1 MKSIASAP
9 GKVILFGE
17 HFVVYG
23 VKAILC
29 SINKRVTVTAEKTSE
44 RKISINSK
52 IGKLELE
59 PDKPISEIN
68 SPLKPFYY
76 LANKAVENKDTGIH
90 IQIDSEI
97 PLGAG
102 LGSSSCCVAGAAAIF
117 KLFGDISKE
126 KILKLAIEAE
136 RTIFENTSGA
146 DCTVCTYGGIME
158 YDKNNGFKKI
168 EDKPNLRYRKA
179 NMLNILINNKI
190 SQIKSNKKAIIAL
203 FSKSVQKKVKSVI
216 YVSPNFGPSSYKGHF
231 LRLPGAKWFIPLI
244 LGNEHAFTPRNS
256 EHARCWTTRYP
267 TKALFPV
274 KDAVVAASLVNHSKI
289 KLPILFWFSDYDKVV
304 SPKAT
309 RRIISKMG
317 NNVDV
322 FNPIVSFEDDP
333 SKHGVLGDILSPTKT
348 AQGVNKILE
357 WIRKNN

>member
-102 LGSSSCCVAGAAAIF
+102 LGSSSACCVAGAAAIF
-117 KLFGDISKE
+117 KLFGNISRE
-126 KILKLAIEAE
+126 EVLKLAIEAE

-158 YDKNNGFKKI
+158 YDKNKGFKKI
-168 EDKPNLRYRKA
+168 EYEPNFQLVII
-179 NMLNILINNKI
+179 NSNIEHSTQSMVSKVKEFENKNTEEFSRLSDLESKLVEDVLKLVKENKI
-190 SQIKSNKKAIIAL
+190 QEIGQKMNQNQKYLENIGISNKELTKMIRIG
-203 FSKSVQKKVKSVI
+203 QE
-216 YVSPNFGPSSYKGHF
+216 SSF
-231 LRLPGAKWFIPLI
+231 GAKITGSGGGGCIFALTNESNLQTI
-244 LGNEHAFTPRNS
+244 LKKF
-256 EHARCWTTRYP
+256 
-267 TKALFPV
+267 
-274 KDAVVAASLVNHSKI
+274 KDNNYECFSAKI
-289 KLPILFWFSDYDKVV
+289 DFKGLNTF
-304 SPKAT
+304 
-309 RRIISKMG
+309 
-317 NNVDV
+317 
-322 FNPIVSFEDDP
+322 
-333 SKHGVLGDILSPTKT
+333 
-348 AQGVNKILE
+348 
-357 WIRKNN
+357 

>member
-76 LANKAVENKDTGIH
+76 LANKAVENKDTGIQ

-102 LGSSSCCVAGAAAIF
+102 LGSSSACCVAGAAAIF
-117 KLFGDISKE
+117 KLFGNISRE
-126 KILKLAIEAE
+126 EVLKLAIEAE

-158 YDKNNGFKKI
+158 YDKNKGFKKI
-168 EDKPNLRYRKA
+168 EYEPNFQLVIINSNIEHSTQSMVSKVKEFENKNTEEFSRLSDLESKLVEDVLKLVKENKIQEIGQKMNQNQKYLENIGISNKELTKMIRIGQESSFGAKITGSGGGGCIFA
-179 NMLNILINNKI
+179 LTNESNLQNILKKFKDNNYECFSTKI
-190 SQIKSNKKAIIAL
+190 D
-203 FSKSVQKKVKSVI
+203 F
-216 YVSPNFGPSSYKGHF
+216 KGLNTF
-231 LRLPGAKWFIPLI
+231 
-244 LGNEHAFTPRNS
+244 
-256 EHARCWTTRYP
+256 
-267 TKALFPV
+267 
-274 KDAVVAASLVNHSKI
+274 
-289 KLPILFWFSDYDKVV
+289 
-304 SPKAT
+304 
-309 RRIISKMG
+309 
-317 NNVDV
+317 
-322 FNPIVSFEDDP
+322 
-333 SKHGVLGDILSPTKT
+333 
-348 AQGVNKILE
+348 
-357 WIRKNN
+357 

>member
-52 IGKLELE
+52 IGKLDLD
-59 PDKPISEIN
+59 PNKLISEIN

-76 LANKAVENKDTGIH
+76 LANKAIENKDTGIH

-102 LGSSSCCVAGAAAIF
+102 LGSSSACCVAGAAAIF
-117 KLFGDISKE
+117 KLFGNISRE
-126 KILKLAIEAE
+126 EVLKLAIEAE

-158 YDKNNGFKKI
+158 YDKNKGFKKI
-168 EDKPNLRYRKA
+168 EHEPNFQLVIINS
-179 NMLNILINNKI
+179 NMEHSTQSMVYKVKEFENKNKEEFSKLSNLESKLVEDVLKLVKENKIQEIGQKMNQNQEYLENIGISNKELTKMIKIGQESSFGAKITGSGGGGCIFALTNESNLQNILKKFKDNDYECFSTKI
-190 SQIKSNKKAIIAL
+190 D
-203 FSKSVQKKVKSVI
+203 F
-216 YVSPNFGPSSYKGHF
+216 KGLNTF
-231 LRLPGAKWFIPLI
+231 
-244 LGNEHAFTPRNS
+244 
-256 EHARCWTTRYP
+256 
-267 TKALFPV
+267 
-274 KDAVVAASLVNHSKI
+274 
-289 KLPILFWFSDYDKVV
+289 
-304 SPKAT
+304 
-309 RRIISKMG
+309 
-317 NNVDV
+317 
-322 FNPIVSFEDDP
+322 
-333 SKHGVLGDILSPTKT
+333 
-348 AQGVNKILE
+348 
-357 WIRKNN
+357 

>member
-52 IGKLELE
+52 IGKLELD
-59 PDKPISEIN
+59 PNKLISEIN

-76 LANKAVENKDTGIH
+76 LANKAIENKDTGIH

-102 LGSSSCCVAGAAAIF
+102 LGSSSACCVAGAAAIF
-117 KLFGDISKE
+117 KLFGNISRE
-126 KILKLAIEAE
+126 EVLKLAIEAE

-158 YDKNNGFKKI
+158 YDKNKGFKKI
-168 EDKPNLRYRKA
+168 EYEPNFQLVIINSNIEHSTQSMVSKVKEFENKNTEEFSRLSDLESKLVEDVLKLVKENKIQEIGQKMNQNQEYLENIGISNKELTKMIKIGQESSFGA
-179 NMLNILINNKI
+179 KITGSGGGGCIFALTNESNLQNILKKFKDNNYECFSTKI
-190 SQIKSNKKAIIAL
+190 D
-203 FSKSVQKKVKSVI
+203 F
-216 YVSPNFGPSSYKGHF
+216 KGLNTF
-231 LRLPGAKWFIPLI
+231 
-244 LGNEHAFTPRNS
+244 
-256 EHARCWTTRYP
+256 
-267 TKALFPV
+267 
-274 KDAVVAASLVNHSKI
+274 
-289 KLPILFWFSDYDKVV
+289 
-304 SPKAT
+304 
-309 RRIISKMG
+309 
-317 NNVDV
+317 
-322 FNPIVSFEDDP
+322 
-333 SKHGVLGDILSPTKT
+333 
-348 AQGVNKILE
+348 
-357 WIRKNN
+357 

>member
-52 IGKLELE
+52 IGKLEIE

-102 LGSSSCCVAGAAAIF
+102 LGSSSACCVAGAAAIF
-117 KLFGDISKE
+117 KLFGNISRE
-126 KILKLAIEAE
+126 EVLKLAIEAE

-158 YDKNNGFKKI
+158 YDKNKGFKKI
-168 EDKPNLRYRKA
+168 QYKPNFQLVIINSNIEHSTQSMVSKVKEFENKNTEEFSRLSDLESKLVEDVLKLVKENKIQEIGKKMNQNQKYLENIGISNKELTKMIRIGQESSFGAKITGSGGGGCIFA
-179 NMLNILINNKI
+179 LTNESNLQNILKKFKDENYECFSTKI
-190 SQIKSNKKAIIAL
+190 D
-203 FSKSVQKKVKSVI
+203 F
-216 YVSPNFGPSSYKGHF
+216 KGLNTF
-231 LRLPGAKWFIPLI
+231 
-244 LGNEHAFTPRNS
+244 
-256 EHARCWTTRYP
+256 
-267 TKALFPV
+267 
-274 KDAVVAASLVNHSKI
+274 
-289 KLPILFWFSDYDKVV
+289 
-304 SPKAT
+304 
-309 RRIISKMG
+309 
-317 NNVDV
+317 
-322 FNPIVSFEDDP
+322 
-333 SKHGVLGDILSPTKT
+333 
-348 AQGVNKILE
+348 
-357 WIRKNN
+357 

>member
-1 MKSIASAP
+1 MKSKASAP

-76 LANKAVENKDTGIH
+76 LANKSIENKDSGIR

-102 LGSSSCCVAGAAAIF
+102 LGSSSACCVAGAAAIF
-117 KLFGDISKE
+117 KLFGNISKE
-126 KILKLAIEAE
+126 EVLKLAIEAE

-158 YDKNNGFKKI
+158 YDKNKGFKKI
-168 EDKPNLRYRKA
+168 EHEPNFQLVIINS
-179 NMLNILINNKI
+179 NMEHSTQSMVSKVKEFEKRNKEEFSRLSNLESKLVEDVLKLVKENKI
-190 SQIKSNKKAIIAL
+190 QEIGQKMNQNQEYLENIGISNKELTKMIKIG
-203 FSKSVQKKVKSVI
+203 QE
-216 YVSPNFGPSSYKGHF
+216 SSF
-231 LRLPGAKWFIPLI
+231 GAKITGSGGGGCIFALT
-244 LGNEHAFTPRNS
+244 NESNLQNIIKKFKDNNYECFS
-256 EHARCWTTRYP
+256 
-267 TKALFPV
+267 TKIDFKGLNTF
-274 KDAVVAASLVNHSKI
+274 
-289 KLPILFWFSDYDKVV
+289 
-304 SPKAT
+304 
-309 RRIISKMG
+309 
-317 NNVDV
+317 
-322 FNPIVSFEDDP
+322 
-333 SKHGVLGDILSPTKT
+333 
-348 AQGVNKILE
+348 
-357 WIRKNN
+357 

>member
-102 LGSSSCCVAGAAAIF
+102 LGSSSACCVAGAAAIF
-117 KLFGDISKE
+117 KLFGNISRE
-126 KILKLAIEAE
+126 EVLKLAIEAE

-158 YDKNNGFKKI
+158 YDKNKGFKKI
-168 EDKPNLRYRKA
+168 EHEPNFQLVIINSNIEHSTQSMVSKVKEFENKNKEEFSKLSNLESKLVEDVLKLVKENKIQEIGQKMNQNQEYLENIGISNKELTKMIKIGQESSFGA
-179 NMLNILINNKI
+179 KITGSGGGGCIFALTNESNLQNILKKFKDNNYECFSTKI
-190 SQIKSNKKAIIAL
+190 D
-203 FSKSVQKKVKSVI
+203 F
-216 YVSPNFGPSSYKGHF
+216 KGLNTF
-231 LRLPGAKWFIPLI
+231 
-244 LGNEHAFTPRNS
+244 
-256 EHARCWTTRYP
+256 
-267 TKALFPV
+267 
-274 KDAVVAASLVNHSKI
+274 
-289 KLPILFWFSDYDKVV
+289 
-304 SPKAT
+304 
-309 RRIISKMG
+309 
-317 NNVDV
+317 
-322 FNPIVSFEDDP
+322 
-333 SKHGVLGDILSPTKT
+333 
-348 AQGVNKILE
+348 
-357 WIRKNN
+357 

>member
-102 LGSSSCCVAGAAAIF
+102 LGSSSACCVAGAAAIF
-117 KLFGDISKE
+117 KLFRDISKE
-126 KILKLAIEAE
+126 EILELAIEAE

-158 YDKNNGFKKI
+158 YDKNKGFKKI
-168 EDKPNLRYRKA
+168 EHEPNFQLVIINS
-179 NMLNILINNKI
+179 NMEHSTQSMVYKVKEFENKNKEEFSKLSNLESKLVEDVLKLVKENKIQEIGQKMNQNQEYLENIGISNKELTKMIKIGQESSFGAKITGSGGGGCIFALTNESNLQNILKKFKDNNYECFSTKI
-190 SQIKSNKKAIIAL
+190 D
-203 FSKSVQKKVKSVI
+203 F
-216 YVSPNFGPSSYKGHF
+216 KGLNTF
-231 LRLPGAKWFIPLI
+231 
-244 LGNEHAFTPRNS
+244 
-256 EHARCWTTRYP
+256 
-267 TKALFPV
+267 
-274 KDAVVAASLVNHSKI
+274 
-289 KLPILFWFSDYDKVV
+289 
-304 SPKAT
+304 
-309 RRIISKMG
+309 
-317 NNVDV
+317 
-322 FNPIVSFEDDP
+322 
-333 SKHGVLGDILSPTKT
+333 
-348 AQGVNKILE
+348 
-357 WIRKNN
+357 

>member
-76 LANKAVENKDTGIH
+76 LANKAIENKDTGIH

-102 LGSSSCCVAGAAAIF
+102 LGSSSACCVAGAAAIF
-117 KLFGDISKE
+117 KLFGNISKE
-126 KILKLAIEAE
+126 EVLKLAIEAE

-158 YDKNNGFKKI
+158 YDKNKGFKKI
-168 EDKPNLRYRKA
+168 EYEPNFQLVIINSNIEHSTQSMVSKVKEFENKNKEEFSKLSNLESKLVEDVLKLVKENKIQEIGQKMNQNQEYLENIGISNKELTKMIKIGQESSFGA
-179 NMLNILINNKI
+179 KITGSGGGGCIFALTNESNLQNILKKFKDNNYECFSAKI
-190 SQIKSNKKAIIAL
+190 D
-203 FSKSVQKKVKSVI
+203 F
-216 YVSPNFGPSSYKGHF
+216 KGLNTF
-231 LRLPGAKWFIPLI
+231 
-244 LGNEHAFTPRNS
+244 
-256 EHARCWTTRYP
+256 
-267 TKALFPV
+267 
-274 KDAVVAASLVNHSKI
+274 
-289 KLPILFWFSDYDKVV
+289 
-304 SPKAT
+304 
-309 RRIISKMG
+309 
-317 NNVDV
+317 
-322 FNPIVSFEDDP
+322 
-333 SKHGVLGDILSPTKT
+333 
-348 AQGVNKILE
+348 
-357 WIRKNN
+357 

>member
-59 PDKPISEIN
+59 PNKPISEIN

-76 LANKAVENKDTGIH
+76 LANKSIESKDSGIR

-102 LGSSSCCVAGAAAIF
+102 LGSSSACCVAGAAAIF
-117 KLFGDISKE
+117 KLFGNISKE
-126 KILKLAIEAE
+126 EILELAIEAE

-158 YDKNNGFKKI
+158 YDKNKGFKKI
-168 EDKPNLRYRKA
+168 EHEPNFQLVIINS
-179 NMLNILINNKI
+179 NMEHSTQSMVYKVKEFENKNKEEFSKLSNLESKLVEDVLKLVKENKIQEIGQKMNQNQEYLENIGISNKELTKMIKIGQESSFGAKITGSGGGGCIFALTNESNLQNILKKFKDNNYECFSTKI
-190 SQIKSNKKAIIAL
+190 D
-203 FSKSVQKKVKSVI
+203 F
-216 YVSPNFGPSSYKGHF
+216 KGLNTF
-231 LRLPGAKWFIPLI
+231 
-244 LGNEHAFTPRNS
+244 
-256 EHARCWTTRYP
+256 
-267 TKALFPV
+267 
-274 KDAVVAASLVNHSKI
+274 
-289 KLPILFWFSDYDKVV
+289 
-304 SPKAT
+304 
-309 RRIISKMG
+309 
-317 NNVDV
+317 
-322 FNPIVSFEDDP
+322 
-333 SKHGVLGDILSPTKT
+333 
-348 AQGVNKILE
+348 
-357 WIRKNN
+357 

>member
-52 IGKLELE
+52 IGKLHLD
-59 PDKPISEIN
+59 PNKSISEIN

-76 LANKAVENKDTGIH
+76 LANKAIESKDTGIH

-102 LGSSSCCVAGAAAIF
+102 LGSSSACCVAGAAAIF

-126 KILKLAIEAE
+126 EILKLAIEAE

-168 EDKPNLRYRKA
+168 EHKPNFQLVIINSNIEHSTQSMVSKVKEFEKRNKEEFSRLSNLESQVIEDVLKLIKENKMQEIGQKMNQNQEYLENIGISNKELT
-179 NMLNILINNKI
+179 NMIKIGQELSFGVKITGSGGGGCIFALTNESNLQNILKKFKDENYECFSAKI
-190 SQIKSNKKAIIAL
+190 D
-203 FSKSVQKKVKSVI
+203 F
-216 YVSPNFGPSSYKGHF
+216 KGLNTF
-231 LRLPGAKWFIPLI
+231 
-244 LGNEHAFTPRNS
+244 
-256 EHARCWTTRYP
+256 
-267 TKALFPV
+267 
-274 KDAVVAASLVNHSKI
+274 
-289 KLPILFWFSDYDKVV
+289 
-304 SPKAT
+304 
-309 RRIISKMG
+309 
-317 NNVDV
+317 
-322 FNPIVSFEDDP
+322 
-333 SKHGVLGDILSPTKT
+333 
-348 AQGVNKILE
+348 
-357 WIRKNN
+357 

>member
-52 IGKLELE
+52 IGKLEIE

-102 LGSSSCCVAGAAAIF
+102 LGSSSACCVAGAAAIF
-117 KLFGDISKE
+117 KLFGNISKE
-126 KILKLAIEAE
+126 EILELAIEAE

-158 YDKNNGFKKI
+158 YDKNKGFKKI
-168 EDKPNLRYRKA
+168 EHEPNFQLVIINS
-179 NMLNILINNKI
+179 NMEHSTQSMVSKVKKFENKNKEEFSKLSNLESKLVEDVLKLVKENKIQEIGQKMNQNQEYLENIGISNNELTSMIKIGQELSFGAKITGSGGGGCIFALTNESNLQNILKKFKDNNYECFSTKI
-190 SQIKSNKKAIIAL
+190 D
-203 FSKSVQKKVKSVI
+203 F
-216 YVSPNFGPSSYKGHF
+216 KGLNTF
-231 LRLPGAKWFIPLI
+231 
-244 LGNEHAFTPRNS
+244 
-256 EHARCWTTRYP
+256 
-267 TKALFPV
+267 
-274 KDAVVAASLVNHSKI
+274 
-289 KLPILFWFSDYDKVV
+289 
-304 SPKAT
+304 
-309 RRIISKMG
+309 
-317 NNVDV
+317 
-322 FNPIVSFEDDP
+322 
-333 SKHGVLGDILSPTKT
+333 
-348 AQGVNKILE
+348 
-357 WIRKNN
+357 

>member
-102 LGSSSCCVAGAAAIF
+102 LGSSSACCVAGAAAIF
-117 KLFGDISKE
+117 KLFGNISKE
-126 KILKLAIEAE
+126 EVLKLAIEAE

-158 YDKNNGFKKI
+158 YDKNKGFKKI
-168 EDKPNLRYRKA
+168 EHEPNFQLVIINS
-179 NMLNILINNKI
+179 NMEH
-190 SQIKSNKKAIIAL
+190 STQSM
-203 FSKSVQKKVKSVI
+203 VYKVKEFE
-216 YVSPNFGPSSYKGHF
+216 NKNKEEF
-231 LRLPGAKWFIPLI
+231 LRLSNLESELVEDVLKLVKENKVQEIGLKMNQNQEYLENIGISNNELVKMVKIGQESSFGAKITGSGGGGCIFALTNESNLQTI
-244 LGNEHAFTPRNS
+244 LKKF
-256 EHARCWTTRYP
+256 
-267 TKALFPV
+267 
-274 KDAVVAASLVNHSKI
+274 KDNNYECFSAKI
-289 KLPILFWFSDYDKVV
+289 DFKGLNTF
-304 SPKAT
+304 
-309 RRIISKMG
+309 
-317 NNVDV
+317 
-322 FNPIVSFEDDP
+322 
-333 SKHGVLGDILSPTKT
+333 
-348 AQGVNKILE
+348 
-357 WIRKNN
+357 